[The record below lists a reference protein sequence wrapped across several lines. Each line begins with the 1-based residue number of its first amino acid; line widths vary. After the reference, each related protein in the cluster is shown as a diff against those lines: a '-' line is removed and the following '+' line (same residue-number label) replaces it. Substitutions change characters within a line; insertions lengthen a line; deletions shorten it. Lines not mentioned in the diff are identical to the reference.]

1 MPGRLTNKTAIIT
14 GSSSGIG
21 RAIALALASEGAN
34 IVCSDITETF
44 RPEYRT
50 DSLSGT
56 TLQEVTNLGVRAIY
70 QKCDTTSSAEVESL
84 VKRAVQEFGRVD
96 IMVNNAGIA
105 VETGEH
111 GNRPIWD
118 VDEEAFERTMRINV
132 RGVFLG
138 VKYASR
144 QMKDQEPGTNG
155 DRGWIINL
163 ASVYGLG
170 GGEGASSY
178 ITSKHAVM
186 GITKAAA
193 HDCAPLRI
201 HVNALCP
208 GFVQTSFIA
217 GLLSP
222 EAEAVKAEVMK
233 KHPFRGLGTPQDVA
247 RAAVF
252 LASEDAGWVTGIGL
266 PVDGGYSSI

>member
-1 MPGRLTNKTAIIT
+1 MTGRLTNKTAIIT

-21 RAIALALASEGAN
+21 RATALALASEGAN

-56 TLQEVTNLGVRAIY
+56 TLQEITNLGVRAIY
-70 QKCDTTSSAEVESL
+70 QKCDTTSSADVENL

-144 QMKDQEPGTNG
+144 QMKDQEPGANG

-170 GGEGASSY
+170 GGEGACQY
-178 ITSKHAVM
+178 PLPFCYLTSQSHHYRSIV
-186 GITKAAA
+186 
-193 HDCAPLRI
+193 HY
-201 HVNALCP
+201 
-208 GFVQTSFIA
+208 VQTRGNGHHQSCSTRLRA
-217 GLLSP
+217 P
-222 EAEAVKAEVMK
+222 AYPRQRAVPGICADVV
-233 KHPFRGLGTPQDVA
+233 HRGLVEYRG
-247 RAAVF
+247 
-252 LASEDAGWVTGIGL
+252 
-266 PVDGGYSSI
+266 